1 MGSPAGEGTLPLQP
15 TERHHTRVYL
25 YIRGAMNRACGGGQ
39 VAEDQICFPP
49 GAGPDTA
56 EVTTSV
62 IFTGRPITRH
72 RRSSRLAGGPAALF
86 WDAASCRVL
95 PVVEDVFR
103 GLIGAGV

>member
-1 MGSPAGEGTLPLQP
+1 M
-15 TERHHTRVYL
+15 
-25 YIRGAMNRACGGGQ
+25 
-39 VAEDQICFPP
+39 AEDQICFPL

-56 EVTTSV
+56 EVITSM
-62 IFTGRPITRH
+62 GRPITRH